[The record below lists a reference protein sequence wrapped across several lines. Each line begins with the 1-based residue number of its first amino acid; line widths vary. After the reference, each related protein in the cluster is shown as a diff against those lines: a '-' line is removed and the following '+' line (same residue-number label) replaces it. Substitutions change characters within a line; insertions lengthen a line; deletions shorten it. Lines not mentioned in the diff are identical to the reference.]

1 MLPNDF
7 VFPILNFDD
16 ENAEKSLESKSNL
29 LDSEIAIEQSFFP
42 KRDLKYDFKKYQT

>member
-16 ENAEKSLESKSNL
+16 ENAEKSL
-29 LDSEIAIEQSFFP
+29 DSEIAIEQSLFP